1 MFFWF
6 LFTIL
11 ILMFF
16 GSYRITEYRHKPK
29 YFNSIGLIFLIL
41 ITIFRF
47 DIGWDYEDYYRTVW
61 PILDIAALARLEP
74 GSIGIM
80 TLSYYLGSPIYVFA
94 IYGTLTIVLTYIS
107 LYKYSDNLFIGL
119 IVYLTLFYLISLS
132 IIRQGLAISI
142 IMFSFHYIVEKKYLK
157 YIIGCFIA
165 TLFHSS
171 ALIAVIFLPLYILS
185 GKKSLIPLFLTIAVS
200 AFSVYKVA
208 VMFFFKGYEKYLENM
223 GDFSG
228 GSLIMLC
235 MVVFMA
241 VIFLWVKK
249 YGDRVDY
256 KMTLIP
262 LLGCVIPF
270 ILGGHFGSRI
280 SLYFYIPLCF
290 LIPRLLPKVKARKI
304 GVYFITVCLLFFNI
318 NIFVDSRNPKKSQFT
333 PYQTIW
339 SANAHSHKFK

>member
-1 MFFWF
+1 
-6 LFTIL
+6 
-11 ILMFF
+11 MFF

-29 YFNSIGLIFLIL
+29 YFNSLGLIFLIL

-47 DIGWDYEDYYRTVW
+47 DIGWDYEYYYRMIYPVLN
-61 PILDIAALARLEP
+61 IGDLARLEP

-80 TLSYYLGSPIYVFA
+80 YLSYYLGSSEYIFI
-94 IYGTLTIVLTYIS
+94 IYGAFTIVLTYIS
-107 LYKYSDNLFIGL
+107 LYKYSDNLFLGL
-119 IVYLTLFYLISLS
+119 IVYLTLFYLTSLS
-132 IIRQGLAISI
+132 IIRQGLAMAI

-165 TLFHSS
+165 SMFHSS
-171 ALIAVIFLPLYILS
+171 ALIAMSFIPLYVLS
-185 GKKSLIPLFLTIAVS
+185 NKKSLIPLFLTIAVS
-200 AFSVYKVA
+200 SFSVYKIA
-208 VMFFFKGYEKYLENM
+208 VMLLFTEYERYIEDL
-223 GDFSG
+223 DAYSG
-228 GSLIMLC
+228 GSLIMLF
-235 MVVFMA
+235 MVMFMA

-249 YGDRVDY
+249 YGDRIDY

-270 ILGGHFGSRI
+270 IFGGHIGGRI